1 MSSNSEKLVK
11 KSIKLIAEKTGFDYN
26 ELKVLCK
33 KVIRDAKNNDESILG
48 MMEELLDLSMVST
61 EQELV
66 DFDIE
71 VLKVYCKIKEIDSSG
86 SDKEIRKRVWNH
98 FEEELE
104 MDSDD
109 SEDEDESE
117 SEEEEPEPVI
127 IKKKK
132 SKEPNLE

>member
-1 MSSNSEKLVK
+1 MSANSEKLVK
-11 KSIKLIAEKTGFDYN
+11 KYIKLIAEKTGFDYN

-33 KVIRDAKNNDESILG
+33 KVIRDAKNNDENILG

-61 EQELV
+61 EQELI
-66 DFDIE
+66 DFDID

-109 SEDEDESE
+109 SEDEESE

-132 SKEPNLE
+132 SKEVELE

>member
-1 MSSNSEKLVK
+1 MIMPPVNQDSRDYFQKLK
-11 KSIKLIAEKTGFDYN
+11 DLAI
-26 ELKVLCK
+26 
-33 KVIRDAKNNDESILG
+33 NN
-48 MMEELLDLSMVST
+48 ELLDLSMVST

-66 DFDIE
+66 DFDTE